1 MTEKIGNVVL
11 DMTYYPGEDHY
22 SDGDIEDELLQVAME
37 HEEEEFPKIIEE
49 RKSWPFFY
57 HLSPFRTNIIDWL
70 PFKKTDRVLEIG
82 SGCGAITGAL
92 AKRVGSV
99 TCIDLSKKRSLVNAY
114 RNKKQDNITIMV
126 GNFKDIEPH
135 LSCDYDYVL
144 LIGVFEYGRA
154 YIGGET
160 PYEDFMSICNRHR
173 KDSGRLVIAIE
184 NKFGLKYWAG
194 CREDHLGTY
203 FTGIEGYHTGGVAR
217 TFTRRGLEEIL
228 HKTGISEYAFYYPY
242 PDYKFPTT
250 IYSDEYMPKKGEL
263 SNNLRNFDRDRV
275 LLFDEKQVFDQ
286 VIEEGEFPLFSN
298 SYLLLIG
305 KKPQT
310 VYAKFSNDRAKAW
323 AIRTLIHKSVAGTL
337 LVEKQPNDKDAN
349 AHIVHTYQAYEA
361 LSRRY
366 EGTKVQMNECKRTP
380 QSIVFPFCPGK
391 TLEELLDERLDEQ
404 DAEGFRKL
412 IEEYMYLLSYNED
425 ANISNIDFI
434 FPNILV
440 DGDTWHVIDYEW
452 TFDRKV
458 PAKDIAFRAFYNYLL
473 GGEGRKAC
481 EELLMQD
488 VLHLTEEEKQQAI
501 QDEQDFQH
509 YVTGDRAS
517 VSAMRELIGFKAYE
531 LSGMEAYCVYAA
543 AKYVSQV
550 FYDYGEGFSQE
561 NSILIHDCFTEEKDV
576 RFTVDVPKGV
586 KQIRIDPCSYRCAV
600 TVKDIAAGEQHFAKD
615 NMTVNGVWAN
625 ENCVIFDTEDPNL
638 VFACEGADRLD
649 VTLEVVELPESLT
662 ATLIEVVTPK
672 ENGLKRFFH

>member
-217 TFTRRGLEEIL
+217 TFTRKRSGRD
-228 HKTGISEYAFYYPY
+228 SAQ
-242 PDYKFPTT
+242 D
-250 IYSDEYMPKKGEL
+250 
-263 SNNLRNFDRDRV
+263 RN
-275 LLFDEKQVFDQ
+275 Q
-286 VIEEGEFPLFSN
+286 
-298 SYLLLIG
+298 
-305 KKPQT
+305 
-310 VYAKFSNDRAKAW
+310 
-323 AIRTLIHKSVAGTL
+323 
-337 LVEKQPNDKDAN
+337 
-349 AHIVHTYQAYEA
+349 
-361 LSRRY
+361 
-366 EGTKVQMNECKRTP
+366 
-380 QSIVFPFCPGK
+380 
-391 TLEELLDERLDEQ
+391 
-404 DAEGFRKL
+404 
-412 IEEYMYLLSYNED
+412 
-425 ANISNIDFI
+425 
-434 FPNILV
+434 
-440 DGDTWHVIDYEW
+440 
-452 TFDRKV
+452 
-458 PAKDIAFRAFYNYLL
+458 
-473 GGEGRKAC
+473 
-481 EELLMQD
+481 
-488 VLHLTEEEKQQAI
+488 
-501 QDEQDFQH
+501 
-509 YVTGDRAS
+509 
-517 VSAMRELIGFKAYE
+517 
-531 LSGMEAYCVYAA
+531 
-543 AKYVSQV
+543 
-550 FYDYGEGFSQE
+550 
-561 NSILIHDCFTEEKDV
+561 
-576 RFTVDVPKGV
+576 
-586 KQIRIDPCSYRCAV
+586 
-600 TVKDIAAGEQHFAKD
+600 
-615 NMTVNGVWAN
+615 
-625 ENCVIFDTEDPNL
+625 
-638 VFACEGADRLD
+638 
-649 VTLEVVELPESLT
+649 
-662 ATLIEVVTPK
+662 
-672 ENGLKRFFH
+672 